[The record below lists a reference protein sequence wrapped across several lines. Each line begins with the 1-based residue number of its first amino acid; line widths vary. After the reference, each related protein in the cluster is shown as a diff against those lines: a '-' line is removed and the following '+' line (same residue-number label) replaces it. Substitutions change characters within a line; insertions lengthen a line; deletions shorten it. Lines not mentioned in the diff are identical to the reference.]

1 MLHLIF
7 QSPID
12 PAVLERIDSGDI
24 VVFLENAVLRVL
36 QNSGMSDISDTLA
49 RNISINRF
57 YVLSDDI
64 AVRGIV
70 ADELIKGLEVID
82 YFGLVELTVN
92 NPVIQSWT

>member
-7 QSPID
+7 QSPIEA
-12 PAVLERIDSGDI
+12 AVLQRIDAEDV

-36 QNSGMSDISDTLA
+36 QGSHIGEIITQQLGS
-49 RNISINRF
+49 NRL

-64 AVRGIV
+64 AMRGI
-70 ADELIKGLEVID
+70 APDALIKGFKVID
-82 YFGLVELTVN
+82 YAGLVELTVN